1 MINKTHKM
9 ENKMKHI
16 VKGIALVL
24 AMVAPSVQ
32 AVPTLYFDGGIEYTS
47 GDQELSVSGVL
58 IETQDISPEPLTIGS
73 TFNFSALLDSID
85 TIAGVGFFGVDST
98 KGNFISNT
106 PLSDDL
112 EIFDGNSNL
121 LLSADFS
128 SLSLEGANDGN
139 RGAVVGL
146 LVATGGS
153 LMSLFDGGDLF
164 ALQLN
169 LTTSFSDSMY
179 EFDFSGNVDGNIQ
192 GEFATI
198 PEPSSLALLGLGF
211 LIIAFTRS
219 RKSKI

>member
-1 MINKTHKM
+1 MRIRIYQTAYGLLLFCTVNHKTQ
-9 ENKMKHI
+9 NR
-16 VKGIALVL
+16 
-24 AMVAPSVQ
+24 
-32 AVPTLYFDGGIEYTS
+32 
-47 GDQELSVSGVL
+47 
-58 IETQDISPEPLTIGS
+58 
-73 TFNFSALLDSID
+73 
-85 TIAGVGFFGVDST
+85 
-98 KGNFISNT
+98 
-106 PLSDDL
+106 
-112 EIFDGNSNL
+112 NSNL

-128 SLSLEGANDGN
+128 SLSLEGANGGN

-192 GEFATI
+192 GEFVTV